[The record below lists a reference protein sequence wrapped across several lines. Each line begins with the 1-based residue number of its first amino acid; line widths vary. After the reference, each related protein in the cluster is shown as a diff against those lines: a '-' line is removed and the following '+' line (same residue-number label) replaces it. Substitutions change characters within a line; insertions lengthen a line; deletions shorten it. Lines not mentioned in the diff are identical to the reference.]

1 LYTIHGSINRGKDQI
16 CLPLVFAL
24 MTNQTE
30 NSYKIMFTA
39 LNNFAIEHNIN
50 FKDNSDLEI
59 ITDFEIAAIN
69 AMFFRF
75 QCILR
80 VFFTFFAKYLSPH
93 TKGRIQGLTTKYIED
108 LNFNLLCLHL
118 PALAFLSV
126 FKVRIKNKNE

>member
-1 LYTIHGSINRGKDQI
+1 
-16 CLPLVFAL
+16 VFAL

-69 AMFFRF
+69 AINDVFPFSMHSACFFHFSQNIYR
-75 QCILR
+75 
-80 VFFTFFAKYLSPH
+80 H
-93 TKGRIQGLTTKYIED
+93 IQKEGLTTKYIED
-108 LNFNLLCLHL
+108 LNFNLFCLHL
-118 PALAFLSV
+118 PALAFLPVS
-126 FKVRIKNKNE
+126 KVRINNENE